1 MMPLDALI
9 FDVDGTLADTEE
21 AHRRAFN
28 LAFAQADLP
37 WRWSVEEYR
46 VLLDVAGGKER
57 IRAYWSQLPD
67 APGPEA
73 MWDRILTLHA
83 AKTALYTEAVRSGQV
98 PLRPGVEATL
108 RSARDAGI
116 TLAIATTTS
125 RVNVDALFEGTLGAG
140 ALGWFSAI
148 CTAETAAKKKPAPD
162 VYLAALAQLGLPPAR
177 CLAVEDSR
185 NGVLAARAAGLE
197 VLVTENAY
205 TRGQD
210 FSGALAVLDDLT
222 GLHALPD
229 PPASMMGPM
238 LDATR

>member
-1 MMPLDALI
+1 MPLDALI

-46 VLLDVAGGKER
+46 LLLEVAGGKER

-73 MWDRILTLHA
+73 MWDRILALHA

-125 RVNVDALFEGTLGAG
+125 RVNVDALFEGTLGEG
-140 ALGWFSAI
+140 ALGWFSVI
-148 CTAETAAKKKPAPD
+148 CTAETAPKKKPAPD

-229 PPASMMGPM
+229 PPASMMRPV
-238 LDATR
+238 LDASR